1 MFSVLFPGQGS
12 QSVGMAREL
21 YDNFDY
27 VKKLFNE
34 AEDALNLPIKKIIF
48 DGPKELLNETENT
61 QPAIFLV
68 SYSIFNVIKNET
80 SFDINKANFF
90 AGHSLGEYTAL
101 ALAEFVSYRDALKI
115 ISVRGDSM
123 QKAVENSN
131 STMAAVL
138 TSDLKQTID
147 AVEKLNNQGIS
158 INISNFNDASQIV
171 IGGLKDD
178 IDYLKS
184 NPIDLSA
191 KRIIP
196 LDVAGAF
203 HTKFVSP
210 AKQEVQNVVDKVE
223 FSDGKFDVYMNVD
236 AKIAEIKTIKQRLVD
251 QIDNSVMFYD
261 QILNIENI
269 AKPEKWYH
277 IGPGNVTAG
286 MVKKSISSE
295 SIEIINSLDSLNNI

>member
-1 MFSVLFPGQGS
+1 MNWVAMFPGQGS
-12 QSVGMAREL
+12 QKAGMGE
-21 YDNFDY
+21 
-27 VKKLFNE
+27 
-34 AEDALNLPIKKIIF
+34 
-48 DGPKELLNETENT
+48 ELLNLYPDLLIDEFEETLGWSLKQTILQSDQSEITKTNIA
-61 QPAIFLV
+61 QPYIFAI
-68 SYSIFNVIKNET
+68 SYCYGLEAFKKLGQPKIGI
-80 SFDINKANFF
+80 
-90 AGHSLGEYTAL
+90 GHSLGEYTAL
-101 ALAEFVSYRDALKI
+101 ALAEFISYSDALKI

-147 AVEKLNNQGIS
+147 AVEALNNQGVS
-158 INISNFNDASQIV
+158 INISNFNDGSQIV

-184 NPIDLSA
+184 NPVDLNA
-191 KRIIP
+191 KRVIP

-203 HTKFVSP
+203 HSKFVSS
-210 AKQEVQNVVDKVE
+210 AKQEVQNIIDEVE
-223 FSDGKFDVYMNVD
+223 FSEGKFDVYMNVD
-236 AKIAEIKTIKQRLVD
+236 AKVADLATIKQRLVD
-251 QIDNSVMFYD
+251 QIDSSVMFYN

-269 AKPEKWYH
+269 ASPEKWYH

-295 SIEIINSLDSLNNI
+295 GIEIINSLDSLNNI

>member
-1 MFSVLFPGQGS
+1 MNWVAMFPGQGS
-12 QSVGMAREL
+12 QQAGMGEEL
-21 YDNFDY
+21 LDLYPDLLIEEFEETLGWSLKEAILHSDQTEITKTNIAQPYIFAISY
-27 VKKLFNE
+27 CYGLEAFKKLGQ
-34 AEDALNLPIKKIIF
+34 PKIGI
-48 DGPKELLNETENT
+48 
-61 QPAIFLV
+61 
-68 SYSIFNVIKNET
+68 
-80 SFDINKANFF
+80 
-90 AGHSLGEYTAL
+90 GHSLGEYTAL
-101 ALAEFVSYRDALKI
+101 ALSEFISYSDALKI

-123 QKAVENSN
+123 QKAVENSD

-147 AVEKLNNQGIS
+147 AVEALNNQGVS
-158 INISNFNDASQIV
+158 INISNFNDGSQIV

-184 NPIDLSA
+184 NPVDLSA
-191 KRIIP
+191 KRVIP

-203 HTKFVSP
+203 HSKFVSS
-210 AKQEVQNVVDKVE
+210 AKQEVQNIIDKVE
-223 FSDGKFDVYMNVD
+223 FSEGKFDVYMNVD
-236 AKIAEIKTIKQRLVD
+236 AKVADLTTIKKRLVD

-261 QILNIENI
+261 QILNIDNI

-295 SIEIINSLDSLNNI
+295 GIEIINSLDSLNNI

>member
-1 MFSVLFPGQGS
+1 MNWVAMFPGQGS
-12 QSVGMAREL
+12 QKAGMGE
-21 YDNFDY
+21 
-27 VKKLFNE
+27 
-34 AEDALNLPIKKIIF
+34 
-48 DGPKELLNETENT
+48 ELLNLYPDLLIDEFEETLGWSLKKTILQSDQSEITKTNNA
-61 QPAIFLV
+61 QPYIFAI
-68 SYSIFNVIKNET
+68 SYCYGLET
-80 SFDINKANFF
+80 FKKLGKPKIGI
-90 AGHSLGEYTAL
+90 GHSLGEYTAL
-101 ALAEFVSYRDALKI
+101 ALSEFISYSDALKI

-147 AVEKLNNQGIS
+147 AVEALNNQGVS
-158 INISNFNDASQIV
+158 INISNFNDGSQIV

-184 NPIDLSA
+184 NPVDLSA
-191 KRIIP
+191 KRVIP

-203 HTKFVSP
+203 HSKFVSS
-210 AKQEVQNVVDKVE
+210 AKQEVQNIIDEVE
-223 FSDGKFDVYMNVD
+223 FSEGKFDVYMNVD
-236 AKIAEIKTIKQRLVD
+236 AKVADLTTIKKRLVD

-261 QILNIENI
+261 QILNIDNI

-295 SIEIINSLDSLNNI
+295 GIEIINSLDSLNNI

>member
-1 MFSVLFPGQGS
+1 MNWVAMFPGQGS
-12 QSVGMAREL
+12 QKAGMGE
-21 YDNFDY
+21 
-27 VKKLFNE
+27 
-34 AEDALNLPIKKIIF
+34 
-48 DGPKELLNETENT
+48 ELLNLYPDLLIDEFEETLGWSLKQTILQSDQSEITKTNIA
-61 QPAIFLV
+61 QPYIFAI
-68 SYSIFNVIKNET
+68 SYCYGLET
-80 SFDINKANFF
+80 FKKLGQPKIGI
-90 AGHSLGEYTAL
+90 GHSLGEYTAL
-101 ALAEFVSYRDALKI
+101 ALSEFISYSDALKI

-123 QKAVENSN
+123 QKAVENSD

-147 AVEKLNNQGIS
+147 AVKALNNQGVS
-158 INISNFNDASQIV
+158 INISNFNDGSQIV

-184 NPIDLSA
+184 NPVDLNA
-191 KRIIP
+191 KRVIP

-203 HTKFVSP
+203 HSKFVSS
-210 AKQEVQNVVDKVE
+210 AKEEVQNIIDEVE
-223 FSDGKFDVYMNVD
+223 FSEGKFDVYMNVD
-236 AKIAEIKTIKQRLVD
+236 AKVADVATIKKRLVD

-295 SIEIINSLDSLNNI
+295 GIEIINSLDSLNNI

>member
-1 MFSVLFPGQGS
+1 MNWVAMFPGQGS
-12 QSVGMAREL
+12 QKAGMGE
-21 YDNFDY
+21 
-27 VKKLFNE
+27 
-34 AEDALNLPIKKIIF
+34 
-48 DGPKELLNETENT
+48 ELLNLYPDLLIDEFEETLGWSLKQTILQSDQSEITKTNIA
-61 QPAIFLV
+61 QPYIFAI
-68 SYSIFNVIKNET
+68 SYCYGLEAFKKLGQPKIGI
-80 SFDINKANFF
+80 
-90 AGHSLGEYTAL
+90 GHSLGEYTAL
-101 ALAEFVSYRDALKI
+101 ALSEFISYSDALKI

-123 QKAVENSN
+123 QKAVENSD

-147 AVEKLNNQGIS
+147 AVKALNNQGVS
-158 INISNFNDASQIV
+158 INISNFNDGSQIV

-184 NPIDLSA
+184 NPVDLNA
-191 KRIIP
+191 KRVIP

-203 HTKFVSP
+203 HSKFVSS
-210 AKQEVQNVVDKVE
+210 AKEEVQNIIDEVE
-223 FSDGKFDVYMNVD
+223 FSEGKFDVYMNVD
-236 AKIAEIKTIKQRLVD
+236 AKVADLATIKKRLVD

-295 SIEIINSLDSLNNI
+295 GIEIINSLDSLNNI

>member
-1 MFSVLFPGQGS
+1 MFPGQGS
-12 QSVGMAREL
+12 QKAGMGE
-21 YDNFDY
+21 
-27 VKKLFNE
+27 
-34 AEDALNLPIKKIIF
+34 
-48 DGPKELLNETENT
+48 ELLNLYPDLLIDEFEETLGWSLKQTILQSDQSEITKTNIA
-61 QPAIFLV
+61 QPYIFAI
-68 SYSIFNVIKNET
+68 SYCYGLEAFKKLGQPKVGI
-80 SFDINKANFF
+80 
-90 AGHSLGEYTAL
+90 GHSLGEYTAL
-101 ALAEFVSYRDALKI
+101 ALSEFISYSDALKI
-115 ISVRGDSM
+115 ISVRGASM

-147 AVEKLNNQGIS
+147 AVGALNNQGVS
-158 INISNFNDASQIV
+158 INISNFNDGSQIV

-184 NPIDLSA
+184 NPVDLNA
-191 KRIIP
+191 KRVIP

-203 HTKFVSP
+203 HSKFVSS
-210 AKQEVQNVVDKVE
+210 AKQEVQNIIDEVE
-223 FSDGKFDVYMNVD
+223 FSEGKFDVYMNVD
-236 AKIAEIKTIKQRLVD
+236 AKVADLTTVKKRLVD

-295 SIEIINSLDSLNNI
+295 GIEIINSLDSLNNI

>member
-1 MFSVLFPGQGS
+1 MNWVAMFPGQGS
-12 QSVGMAREL
+12 QQTGMGEELLDLYPDLLIEEFEETLGWSLKETILHSDQREITKTNIAQPYIFAISYCYGL
-21 YDNFDY
+21 EAF
-27 VKKLFNE
+27 KKL
-34 AEDALNLPIKKIIF
+34 
-48 DGPKELLNETENT
+48 GTPKVG
-61 QPAIFLV
+61 I
-68 SYSIFNVIKNET
+68 
-80 SFDINKANFF
+80 
-90 AGHSLGEYTAL
+90 GHSLGEYTAL
-101 ALAEFVSYRDALKI
+101 ALAEFISYRDALKI

-147 AVEKLNNQGIS
+147 AVETLNNQGVS
-158 INISNFNDASQIV
+158 INISNFNDGTQIV

-184 NPIDLSA
+184 NPIDLGE
-191 KRIIP
+191 KRVIP

-203 HTKFVSP
+203 HSKFVSP
-210 AKQEVQNVVDKVE
+210 AKQEVQNIIDEVE
-223 FSDGKFDVYMNVD
+223 FSEGKFDVYMNVD
-236 AKIAEIKTIKQRLVD
+236 ANIAELTTIKQRLVD

-269 AKPEKWYH
+269 VNPEKWYH

-286 MVKKSISSE
+286 MVKKSISSK
-295 SIEIINSLDSLNNI
+295 SIEIINSLDSLNTI

>member
-1 MFSVLFPGQGS
+1 MNWVAMFPGQGS
-12 QSVGMAREL
+12 QKAGMGEEL
-21 YDNFDY
+21 LKLYPDLLIDEFEETLGWSLKQTILQSNQSEITKTNIAQPYIFAISY
-27 VKKLFNE
+27 CYGLEAFKKL
-34 AEDALNLPIKKIIF
+34 
-48 DGPKELLNETENT
+48 GQPKVG
-61 QPAIFLV
+61 I
-68 SYSIFNVIKNET
+68 
-80 SFDINKANFF
+80 
-90 AGHSLGEYTAL
+90 GHSLGEYTAL
-101 ALAEFVSYRDALKI
+101 ALSEFISYSDALKI
-115 ISVRGDSM
+115 ISVRGASM
-123 QKAVENSN
+123 QKAVENSD

-147 AVEKLNNQGIS
+147 AVEALNNQGVS
-158 INISNFNDASQIV
+158 INISNFNDGSQIV

-184 NPIDLSA
+184 NPVDLSA
-191 KRIIP
+191 KRVIP

-203 HTKFVSP
+203 HSKFVSS
-210 AKQEVQNVVDKVE
+210 AKQEVQNIIDEVE
-223 FSDGKFDVYMNVD
+223 FSEGKFDVYMNVD
-236 AKIAEIKTIKQRLVD
+236 AKVADLTTIKKRLVD

-295 SIEIINSLDSLNNI
+295 GIEIINSLDSLNNI

>member
-1 MFSVLFPGQGS
+1 MNWVAMFPGQGS
-12 QSVGMAREL
+12 QKAGMGEEL
-21 YDNFDY
+21 LKLYPDLLIDEFEETLGWSLKQTILQSNQSEITKTNIAQPYIFAISY
-27 VKKLFNE
+27 CYGLEAFKKL
-34 AEDALNLPIKKIIF
+34 
-48 DGPKELLNETENT
+48 GQPKVG
-61 QPAIFLV
+61 I
-68 SYSIFNVIKNET
+68 
-80 SFDINKANFF
+80 
-90 AGHSLGEYTAL
+90 GHSLGEYTAL
-101 ALAEFVSYRDALKI
+101 ALSEFISYSDALKI

-147 AVEKLNNQGIS
+147 AVEALNNQGVS
-158 INISNFNDASQIV
+158 INISNFNDGSQIV

-184 NPIDLSA
+184 NPVDLNA
-191 KRIIP
+191 KRVIP

-203 HTKFVSP
+203 HSKFVSS
-210 AKQEVQNVVDKVE
+210 AKQEVQNIIDEVE
-223 FSDGKFDVYMNVD
+223 FSEGKFDVYMNVD
-236 AKIAEIKTIKQRLVD
+236 AKVADLTTIKKRLVD

-295 SIEIINSLDSLNNI
+295 GIEIINSLDSLNNI

>member
-1 MFSVLFPGQGS
+1 MNWVAMFPGQGS
-12 QSVGMAREL
+12 QKAGMGE
-21 YDNFDY
+21 
-27 VKKLFNE
+27 
-34 AEDALNLPIKKIIF
+34 
-48 DGPKELLNETENT
+48 ELLNLYPDLLIDEFEETLGWSLKQTILQSEQSEITKTNIA
-61 QPAIFLV
+61 QPYIFAI
-68 SYSIFNVIKNET
+68 SYCYGLEAFKKLGQPKIGI
-80 SFDINKANFF
+80 
-90 AGHSLGEYTAL
+90 GHSLGEYTAL
-101 ALAEFVSYRDALKI
+101 ALSEFISYSDALKI

-123 QKAVENSN
+123 QKAVENSD

-147 AVEKLNNQGIS
+147 AVEALNNQGVS
-158 INISNFNDASQIV
+158 INISNFNDGSQIV

-184 NPIDLSA
+184 NPVDLSA
-191 KRIIP
+191 KRVIP

-203 HTKFVSP
+203 HSKFVSS
-210 AKQEVQNVVDKVE
+210 AKQEVQNIIDKVE
-223 FSDGKFDVYMNVD
+223 FSEGKFDVYMNVD
-236 AKIAEIKTIKQRLVD
+236 AKVADLTTIKKRLVD

-261 QILNIENI
+261 QILNIDNI

-295 SIEIINSLDSLNNI
+295 GI

>member
-1 MFSVLFPGQGS
+1 MNWVAMFPGQGS
-12 QSVGMAREL
+12 QKTGMGE
-21 YDNFDY
+21 
-27 VKKLFNE
+27 
-34 AEDALNLPIKKIIF
+34 
-48 DGPKELLNETENT
+48 ELLNLYPDLLIDEFEETLGWSLKQTILQSDQSEITKTNIA
-61 QPAIFLV
+61 QPYIFAI
-68 SYSIFNVIKNET
+68 SYCYGLET
-80 SFDINKANFF
+80 FKKLGQPKIGI
-90 AGHSLGEYTAL
+90 GHSLGEYTAL
-101 ALAEFVSYRDALKI
+101 ALSEFISYSDALKI

-123 QKAVENSN
+123 QKAVENSD

-147 AVEKLNNQGIS
+147 AVKALNNQGVS
-158 INISNFNDASQIV
+158 INISNFNDGSQIV

-184 NPIDLSA
+184 NPVDLNA
-191 KRIIP
+191 KRVIP

-203 HTKFVSP
+203 HSKFVSS
-210 AKQEVQNVVDKVE
+210 AKEEVQNIIDEVE
-223 FSDGKFDVYMNVD
+223 FSEGKFHVYMNVD
-236 AKIAEIKTIKQRLVD
+236 AKVADLTNIKKRLVD

-295 SIEIINSLDSLNNI
+295 GIEIINSLDSLNNI